1 MLIFVLQICYTC
13 SYNKYMDN
21 ISKVGVRSSSEPMGF
36 LSVQSSVMDIENLWV
51 PTMEF
56 VITEFYSN
64 LCFMSDRYQ

>member
-1 MLIFVLQICYTC
+1 MLIFVLQICYTVIT
-13 SYNKYMDN
+13 NMDD
-21 ISKVGVRSSSEPMGF
+21 ISKVGVRSSSDPMGF